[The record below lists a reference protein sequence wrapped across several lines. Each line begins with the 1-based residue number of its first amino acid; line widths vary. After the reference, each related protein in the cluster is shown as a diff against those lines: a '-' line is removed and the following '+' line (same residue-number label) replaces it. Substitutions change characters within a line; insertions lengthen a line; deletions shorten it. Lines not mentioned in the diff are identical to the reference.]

1 MTNNLKHSSV
11 ARNAKADALARLL
24 DGGYLLIYSGVQPAN
39 ADTALGGSNIL
50 LAECRFANPS
60 APAAVNGVIS
70 FDALIGDASCDASGT
85 ATFFRA
91 IGGDGTTVVL
101 DGTVQEGGGDMNIN
115 KAALVAGAPLNITS
129 ITYTIP
135 EGI

>member
-1 MTNNLKHSSV
+1 MANNLKHSTV

-24 DGGYLLIYSGVQPAN
+24 DDGYLLVYSGVQPVN
-39 ADTALGGSNIL
+39 ADTALGGSNTL

-60 APAAVNGVIS
+60 APSAVGGVIS
-70 FDALIGDASCDASGT
+70 FDALISDAGCDASGT
-85 ATFFRA
+85 ATFFRTVS
-91 IGGDGTTVVL
+91 GDGTTVIF

-115 KAALVAGAPLNITS
+115 KAALVEGAPLGVTS

-135 EGI
+135 EGY